1 MDECDLVSS
10 FCTEQLLCIMQKTNE
25 RLQSKLDN
33 AQANL
38 DLLRNAEQLQSWQ
51 EGLKTSLNKK
61 ATAQIQGMEE
71 ASTSPLK
78 VAFLI
83 TCRKLRHTCVLKKVF

>member
-1 MDECDLVSS
+1 
-10 FCTEQLLCIMQKTNE
+10 MQKTNE
-25 RLQSKLDN
+25 RLQSKLDK

-83 TCRKLRHTCVLKKVF
+83 SCGKLRHTCVPKYVF